1 MLCRARPCYL
11 ATFDPNRLHQNLSRQ
26 CKTEQTAVLITGD
39 DSADVSVV
47 KLELR
52 EVRPES
58 YGLTRVS
65 YWAAL
70 SVMLDE
76 YSVHTL

>member
-1 MLCRARPCYL
+1 
-11 ATFDPNRLHQNLSRQ
+11 
-26 CKTEQTAVLITGD
+26 LITGD